1 VTFKLSQRSLDRLE
15 GVDERMVSL
24 AKYAIGITKVD
35 FGIPHLGGLRTMEQQ
50 RQLVDKGASQ
60 TMKSKHLE
68 GIAIDT
74 VAYIGSR
81 VSWELNLYD
90 DIANAI
96 QQAAKDLGIS
106 VRWGAAWHI
115 DSIANFEGTME
126 NAMNEYIDLR
136 RSQGRRPFIDAPHF
150 ELTN

>member
-1 VTFKLSQRSLDRLE
+1 MTFKLSQRSLDRLK
-15 GVDERMVSL
+15 GVDDRMVSL

-60 TMKSKHLE
+60 TMRSKHLE

-74 VAYIGSR
+74 VAYVGPR

-90 DIANAI
+90 DIADAI

-115 DSIANFEGTME
+115 PDIREWNGTME
-126 NAMNEYIDLR
+126 QAMNAYVDLR
-136 RSQGRRPFIDAPHF
+136 RGEGKRPFIDAPHF
-150 ELTN
+150 ELA